1 MFARWTPLEQYL
13 LSKVRGIRLHRPSA
27 SRLWKMLKPFTSEW
41 IIPQTLIVS
50 ACLGGIQL
58 VSLRRADVFPVDAS
72 LPLEGGREATTGNTW
87 SHVTCSCMENVALTY
102 SVGNRRMGSMVRN
115 NWTDSPRSVVRL
127 CREYRLLPTPWLFY
141 APDML
146 AYNTNQTNRA
156 SQFSHTAAISKW
168 KYLGH

>member
-1 MFARWTPLEQYL
+1 MFSRWTPLEQYL

-50 ACLGGIQL
+50 ASLGSIQL
-58 VSLRRADVFPVDAS
+58 VSLRRADLFPVDAS
-72 LPLEGGREATTGNTW
+72 LPPEGGREATTGNTSALRRLTTW

-127 CREYRLLPTPWLFY
+127 CREYRLLHTPQMFY
-141 APDML
+141 TPDML
-146 AYNTNQTNRA
+146 AYNTNRA
-156 SQFSHTAAISKW
+156 SQFNHTAAIS
-168 KYLGH
+168 